1 LPRALLESLIGV
13 PTQSLSN
20 PNAAAD
26 GRRRLLLASLCALL
40 AVLAAFLWQF
50 LVVTFVYGG
59 HWVGLFYT
67 AEQTRVPPELADMS
81 YRNKA
86 GAYDGQFYRFM
97 AHDPWM
103 RKGYWRFMDN
113 PRLRYRRILVPAT
126 AWLLAGGQRRFIDA
140 AYVAGMLLWV
150 FLGAYWLSRYA
161 LSVGRSPAWGLGFL
175 LLPATLIS
183 IDRFTVDVALAAL
196 CVGFAWY
203 ARQDSP
209 GRLYLILVLAPL
221 ARETGLLLLA
231 AACLEALWRRRWR
244 RCLLFATAALPALLW
259 LRFVSAYLIAPGAG
273 LHFHLVPPWL
283 FQYPLVGIAMKMFQP
298 VSYPLGGLLLRVA
311 QVLDVLAL
319 AGVLLAVSIALWR
332 IFRRRFDAE
341 TIAALMFVGLAA
353 MVSEPGYWG
362 DVNGYGRVISP
373 LFLLVALPVLTGGPR
388 WTLLPVL
395 LVSLRLGTQF
405 GSQALSIL
413 RGVL

>member
-1 LPRALLESLIGV
+1 M

-26 GRRRLLLASLCALL
+26 GRRRLLPASLCALL

-50 LVVTFVYGG
+50 VVVTFIYGG

-67 AEQTRVPPELADMS
+67 AEQSRVPPELADMS

-86 GAYDGQFYRFM
+86 GAYDGQFYRFI

-103 RKGYWRFMDN
+103 RKGYWRFIDG

-126 AWLLAGGQRRFIDA
+126 AWLLGGGQRRFIDA
-140 AYVAGMLLWV
+140 AYVAEMLLWI

-161 LSVGRSPAWGLGFL
+161 LSGGRSPAWGLGFL
-175 LLPATLIS
+175 LLPATLVS
-183 IDRFTVDVALAAL
+183 IDRLTVDVALAAL

-203 ARQDSP
+203 ARQERP
-209 GRLYLILVLAPL
+209 IRLYFILVLAPL
-221 ARETGLLLLA
+221 ARETGLLLVA
-231 AACLEALWRRRWR
+231 AACLHALWRRRWR

-259 LRFVSAYLIAPGAG
+259 FHFASAYLIAAGAPWPRG
-273 LHFHLVPPWL
+273 LVPPWL
-283 FQYPLVGIAMKMFQP
+283 FHYPLVGIAVKMFQP
-298 VSYPLGGLLLRVA
+298 ESYPLGGLLLRLA

-319 AGVLLAVSIALWR
+319 AGVLLAVGAVFWR
-332 IFRRRFDAE
+332 VLRQHFDAE
-341 TIAALMFVGLAA
+341 TVAALMFVGLVA
-353 MVSEPGYWG
+353 MLSIPDYWA
-362 DVNGYGRVISP
+362 DVNGYSRVISP
-373 LFLLVALPVLTGGPR
+373 LLFLVALPVMTGGPR

-405 GSQALSIL
+405 GSQALSML
-413 RGVL
+413 RGLL